1 MTGTVV
7 TTALARRLPTSTKA
21 GFGIG
26 QVAGQLFRDAPSLLL
41 LFYLVNVMGIAPAI
55 AGTAIFVPKVVFS
68 VIFDL
73 WVGLASDRIATR
85 FPRRRWLLIGGIA
98 APFAMLAAFAVPQ
111 ASTTLQ
117 VAWVFVTFTAY
128 MAVYS
133 TFSVPYLAQ
142 FAEMSSD
149 PAERTE
155 LMGWKHGFTGLGVLL
170 SSSVAP
176 MAVNAL
182 GGDRNAHLVT
192 MGCIGLVC
200 MACLLIAWRFA
211 ARIPEPRDAA
221 RPFTFKDLPRAFTD
235 RRFAILCL
243 SAIVMTVA
251 AGITYASFPFFVKYA
266 MGRAEPLHDLGVMSA
281 IMAVAVMAGSPL
293 WVMVAARI
301 GKKPTYVLAAA
312 GHGAVT
318 LVWGQVPHASIEVA
332 YVLAALMAACNAGWG
347 TIVLS
352 LLSDCIAGA
361 RVDFG
366 ENRAGSYS
374 AIWSAIEKV
383 GIAFGGTLVV
393 GALLSTF
400 GFDSA
405 AARAGLPQSAH
416 AVTGIIVAFATV
428 PGLAKLVAAAMILRF
443 VDEHPDSRMSPR
455 KISDA

>member
-1 MTGTVV
+1 MTSD
-7 TTALARRLPTSTKA
+7 LPRRLPTSTKA

-41 LFYLVNVMGIAPAI
+41 LFYLTNVMGIPPAI

-73 WVGLASDRIATR
+73 WIGLASDRMASR
-85 FPRRRWLLIGGIA
+85 FPRRRWLLVGGIA
-98 APFAMLAAFAVPQ
+98 APFAMLGVFAVPQ
-111 ASTTLQ
+111 AAVAFQ
-117 VAWVFVTFTAY
+117 VAWVFVTFSAY

-142 FAEMSSD
+142 FSEMSSD
-149 PAERTE
+149 PVERTE

-182 GGDRNAHLVT
+182 GGDRNAHLIT

-200 MACLLIAWRFA
+200 FTCLLVAWRFA

-221 RPFTFKDLPRAFTD
+221 RPFTLRDLPRAFAD

-266 MGRAEPLHDLGVMSA
+266 MGRPQPLHDLGVMSA
-281 IMAVAVMAGSPL
+281 IMAFAVMGGSPL
-293 WVMVAARI
+293 WVMVARRI
-301 GKKPTYVLAAA
+301 GKKQTYVLAAV
-312 GHGAVT
+312 GHGLVT
-318 LVWGQVPHASIEVA
+318 LVWGQVPHAPVIVSYA
-332 YVLAALMAACNAGWG
+332 LAAAMAACNAGWG

-361 RVDFG
+361 RSDYG

-393 GALLSTF
+393 GALLSLF

-405 AARAGLPQSAH
+405 AARVGLPQSAH
-416 AVTGIIVAFATV
+416 AVAGIVFAFATV
-428 PGLAKLVAAAMILRF
+428 PGIAKLVAAAMILRF
-443 VDEHPDSRMSPR
+443 VNEHPEFRALPR
-455 KISDA
+455 KPRDA